1 MREHMQSFAGAH
13 AKLCVDGCKALRLR
27 WAKLA
32 LKSSVIFWI

>member
-1 MREHMQSFAGAH
+1 MQSFAGAH